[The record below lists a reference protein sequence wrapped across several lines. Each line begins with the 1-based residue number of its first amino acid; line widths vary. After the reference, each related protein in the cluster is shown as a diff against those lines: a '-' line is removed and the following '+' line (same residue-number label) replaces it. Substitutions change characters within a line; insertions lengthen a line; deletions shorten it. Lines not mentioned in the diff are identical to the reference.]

1 MGSAHASEASQAA
14 DTSLPVVIEVLPP
27 TLGIYVSCPDAPT
40 VEVTPQYPYIKA
52 PSGSVCGVEAW
63 QVLGRSGELWLG
75 AAWPLF
81 SVETKRLVLSKSAVN
96 HYLRAT
102 MAFKRARFW
111 TNVSYPS

>member
-1 MGSAHASEASQAA
+1 MPLVPILALTLMGSAHASE
-14 DTSLPVVIEVLPP
+14 
-27 TLGIYVSCPDAPT
+27 
-40 VEVTPQYPYIKA
+40 A

-63 QVLGRSGELWLG
+63 QALGRSGELWLG

-102 MAFKRARFW
+102 MAFK
-111 TNVSYPS
+111 